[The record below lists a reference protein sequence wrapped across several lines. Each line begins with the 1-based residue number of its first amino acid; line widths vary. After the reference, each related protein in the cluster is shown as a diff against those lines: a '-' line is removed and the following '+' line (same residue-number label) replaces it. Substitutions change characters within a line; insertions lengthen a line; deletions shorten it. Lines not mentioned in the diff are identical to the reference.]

1 MASSS
6 NQEAFES
13 RKAKPSYLF
22 DASVNLNSLPCP
34 HTEVKAEWGCLNSA

>member
-1 MASSS
+1 LARGAGSASMASSS

-22 DASVNLNSLPCP
+22 DASVNLNSLP
-34 HTEVKAEWGCLNSA
+34 